1 MDDNRTGDWEGPLF
15 VLADD
20 DQAAADRIASLL
32 YPGLFF
38 IVSVTNPRH
47 VLSYAKRLKP
57 RAIFLA
63 DPLEFPKGGAAAL
76 LHRLV
81 EEVGCPVVILSE
93 LWTPEGAQRW
103 KQMGAADCLPH
114 PTRFDQRLE
123 VVRARMQEIALTA
136 TPRHQASTN
145 GLGNGSN
152 AQAHW

>member
-1 MDDNRTGDWEGPLF
+1 LPAPIMGNNCSKEWEGPLF

-20 DQAAADRIASLL
+20 DHASADRITSLL

-38 IVSVTNPRH
+38 IVSVVNPRH

-76 LHRLV
+76 LHRII
-81 EEVGCPVVILSE
+81 EEVGCPVIILTE
-93 LWTPEGAQRW
+93 LWTPEVIDRW

-123 VVRARMQEIALTA
+123 VVRARMQELALTA
-136 TPRHQASTN
+136 APQASTS
-145 GLGNGSN
+145 GSGRGEG
-152 AQAHW
+152 